1 MSGTIYTYK
10 KLYRSRG
17 TRETRGVSKG
27 EDRNT
32 CVLGDCISKSE
43 II

>member
-32 CVLGDCISKSE
+32 CVLATASRKVK
-43 II
+43 